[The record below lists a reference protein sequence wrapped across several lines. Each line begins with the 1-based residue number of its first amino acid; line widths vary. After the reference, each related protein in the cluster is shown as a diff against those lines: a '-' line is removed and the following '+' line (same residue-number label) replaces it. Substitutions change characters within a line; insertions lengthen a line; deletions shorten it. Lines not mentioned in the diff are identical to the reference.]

1 MVFVNRTSRL
11 GGEAFRPLWLSRAG
25 PPLHHAPSGCWRG
38 LRRRETWRQSSHSA
52 QSRKQ
57 RRLSRSD
64 RHLQGKARAEG
75 DLLASLNLDRL
86 TGRRIAAH
94 ASSPIPYAQNSKTGN
109 LHLFAL
115 LKMLPNHFGE
125 LFQHLPTLLLGE
137 FMLLRQRISQ
147 MLGGDR

>member
-11 GGEAFRPLWLSRAG
+11 RGKAFRPLWLSGAG
-25 PPLHHAPSGCWRG
+25 PPLHHAPSGCWRR
-38 LRRRETWRQSSHSA
+38 LRRRESDNHRIV
-52 QSRKQ
+52 RNPEN

-64 RHLQGKARAEG
+64 RYLQGKARAEG

-115 LKMLPNHFGE
+115 LKMLPNYFGE
-125 LFQHLPTLLLGE
+125 LFQHLPTLLLGK